1 MLAPLPRVQAPPS
14 SPASPASPVGTPSM
28 LRLMGTKDYSTL
40 EELIQSGAY
49 DDIIKDDAKM
59 LNIITF
65 AVNFQVPLD
74 ILHLICN
81 LNPQAL
87 ISGGD
92 LPFRLAR
99 QQKLPAQAIIIM
111 EAARQDALVQSF
123 Q

>member
-1 MLAPLPRVQAPPS
+1 
-14 SPASPASPVGTPSM
+14 M
-28 LRLMGTKDYSTL
+28 LRLMGTKDYETL
-40 EELIQSGAY
+40 ERLIQSGAY
-49 DDIIKDDAKM
+49 NDVIQDDSKM

-65 AVNFQVPLD
+65 AVNFQVPVD

-99 QQKLPAQAIIIM
+99 QQKLPARAIIVM
-111 EAARQDALVQSF
+111 EAARQDALVKSF

>member
-1 MLAPLPRVQAPPS
+1 MLALLPYIQEPPV
-14 SPASPASPVGTPSM
+14 SPTSETHVATPSM
-28 LRLMGTKDYSTL
+28 LRLMGTKDYETL
-40 EELIQSGAY
+40 ERLIQSGAY
-49 DDIIKDDAKM
+49 NDVIQDDSKM

-65 AVNFQVPLD
+65 AVNFQVPVD

-99 QQKLPAQAIIIM
+99 QQKLPARAIIVM
-111 EAARQDALVQSF
+111 EAARQDALVKSF